1 MIQCLQ
7 CLRSFEHEKPIASI
21 SGSIMGDEV
30 TDSYFLCP
38 ECAVFT
44 VAKWW
49 DDFTG
54 EETMNLSGPVSKEE
68 GEVRIELI
76 AQCSRPWDKKCR
88 CKAHREYFND
98 TLD

>member
-1 MIQCLQ
+1 
-7 CLRSFEHEKPIASI
+7 
-21 SGSIMGDEV
+21 MGDEV

-38 ECAVFT
+38 ECDVYT

-54 EETMNLSGPVSKEE
+54 EDTMNLSGPVSKEK
-68 GEVRIELI
+68 GESRIELI
-76 AQCSRPWDKKCR
+76 RKCSRPWDKKCR
-88 CKAHREYFND
+88 CEAHCEYFND

>member
-1 MIQCLQ
+1 MTCIQCKKTLSGDD
-7 CLRSFEHEKPIASI
+7 LVASM

-38 ECAVFT
+38 ECGVFT
-44 VAKWW
+44 KVSWW

-54 EETMNLSGPVSKEE
+54 EETMNLGGPLTKQEVSEI
-68 GEVRIELI
+68 VELI
-76 AQCSRPWDKKCR
+76 GRCSRPWDKKCR
-88 CKAHREYFND
+88 CDAHRRYFND